1 VDRYPSYLAI
11 IPTLNSP
18 AIIKLYQVDQ
28 TIFKMAS
35 ALNISAARSRFP
47 ALQQDQVYMDNAGG
61 VDLHFIAAVILRF
74 VLIVKLQA
82 EVRFLI
88 LWLTR

>member
-11 IPTLNSP
+11 IPTLNSA

-35 ALNISAARSRFP
+35 ALDISAARSRFP
-47 ALQQDQVYMDNAGG
+47 ALQQAQVYMDNAGE
-61 VDLHFIAAVILRF
+61 VDLHYSRGNFEICADC
-74 VLIVKLQA
+74 
-82 EVRFLI
+82 
-88 LWLTR
+88 